1 VSAYAKSIEIPVAEA
16 SLIGVKTMSNARTSE
31 YPINE
36 QFLDRWS
43 PRAFSDRPV
52 TEEQVM
58 TMLEAGRWAPS
69 ASNLQPWR
77 FFYGLR
83 GEPEFDTLLSLLVP
97 FNESW
102 AKNAGALI
110 FITSVT
116 SFDGSRQNLTHSFDA
131 GSAFMSLSLQAHD
144 MGLTAH
150 GMAGIEYEKV
160 PVVLHLPEN
169 LKVEAAVAIGYQ
181 GDVSTLPEA
190 LRKREVP
197 SQRQPLHDMVFK
209 GHFTGEVKAP
219 A

>member
-1 VSAYAKSIEIPVAEA
+1 
-16 SLIGVKTMSNARTSE
+16 MNNDRTSGF
-31 YPINE
+31 PIDK

-58 TMLEAGRWAPS
+58 TVLEAARWAPS

-77 FFYGLR
+77 FFYGIR

-97 FNESW
+97 FNEGW

-116 SFDGSRQNLTHSFDA
+116 SFDGSRQNITHSFDA
-131 GSAFMSLSLQAHD
+131 GSAFMSLSLQAHS
-144 MGLTAH
+144 MGLVAH
-150 GMAGIEYEKV
+150 GMAGVEFQKV
-160 PVVLHLPEN
+160 AVVLALPEN

-181 GDVSTLPEA
+181 GDVSTLPDA
-190 LRKREVP
+190 LQKREGP
-197 SQRQPLHDMVFK
+197 SQRQPLADMVFK
-209 GHFTGEVKAP
+209 GHFTGDITPP